1 MDEDVGNERE
11 TMSKNMKICWIILI
25 GLGAILFSSFA
36 YADFKSILHYEENF
50 LGAILNG
57 GLQSYYEYSYER
69 ANFYIAN
76 DIMGTSYATY
86 DFIMYVVLGIWG
98 IPVYLWRC
106 LTGREVTESFGVML
120 YGKGIY
126 IVAIVICLYLIY
138 KILMILTTDKNR
150 VKQGLFL
157 FASSLL
163 VLAEVCII
171 GQSDI
176 LGIVFILWGY
186 YEFLRGYKWRFTWI
200 FAVAVSFKI
209 YALFIF
215 LPLLLLSE
223 KNVFKVAIKTVIAV
237 GVTVVSGI
245 PFSGNAID
253 IKKEFSLEMFLKLI
267 ENKLPILNRA
277 VPVIV
282 VLLGIICL
290 WCYFREFD
298 RDNRREKAVLVPLI
312 SIVCVF
318 LSFDSFP
325 YWFLHLAPWVVIAI
339 IYYADDCKELVFLET
354 AGMACLIGEQF
365 VQYYQCFDIY
375 NCKNMLLDRLFPGT
389 SITEKSLTLTKIV
402 DILPQ
407 EIASGIL
414 YGGYVICILMFI
426 YICLSKEKRM
436 KIESIRFETL
446 IGIRLIVNI
455 VIAYVPVGLYL
466 LNTIRG

>member
-1 MDEDVGNERE
+1 
-11 TMSKNMKICWIILI
+11 MSKNMKICWMILI
-25 GLGAILFSSFA
+25 GFGTILFCSFA

-50 LGAILNG
+50 LGAIFNG
-57 GLQSYYEYSYER
+57 GLQNYYEYSYER
-69 ANFYIAN
+69 ANYYIAN
-76 DIMGTSYATY
+76 GIGGTSYATY
-86 DFIMYVVLGIWG
+86 DFIMYIVLGIWG

-106 LTGREVTESFGVML
+106 LTGREVTESFGIMV
-120 YGKGIY
+120 YGKTIY
-126 IVAIVICLYLIY
+126 LISIVACIYLLY
-138 KILMILTTDKNR
+138 KIFLELKASKEKAM
-150 VKQGLFL
+150 QGIFL

-186 YEFLRGYKWRFTWI
+186 YELLRGREWRFTWI

-215 LPLLLLSE
+215 MPLLLLSE
-223 KNVFKVAIKTVIAV
+223 KNVFKIVIKTVIAM

-253 IKKEFSLEMFLKLI
+253 IKKEFSLGMFLKLI
-267 ENKLPILNRA
+267 ENKLPILNGA

-290 WCYFREFD
+290 WCYFKEVD
-298 RDNRREKAVLVPLI
+298 KDSQSENTVLVPLV
-312 SIVCVF
+312 SIVSVF

-325 YWFLHLAPWVVIAI
+325 YWFLHLAPWMTIAI
-339 IYYADDCKELVFLET
+339 IYYADNCKELVFLET
-354 AGMACLIGEQF
+354 AGMACLIAEQF
-365 VQYYQCFDIY
+365 VQYYWCFDIY
-375 NCKNMLLDRLFPGT
+375 NCKNMLLDKLFSGT
-389 SITEKSLTLTKIV
+389 FITENSITLTKIA

-407 EIASGIL
+407 EIISGIL
-414 YGGYVICILMFI
+414 YGGFVICMLMFL
-426 YICLSKEKRM
+426 YICLSKEKRL
-436 KIESIRFETL
+436 KIEGIDFETL

-455 VIAYVPVGLYL
+455 VIAYIPVGLYL
-466 LNTIRG
+466 LNVIRG

>member
-1 MDEDVGNERE
+1 M
-11 TMSKNMKICWIILI
+11 MSKNMKICWMILI
-25 GLGAILFSSFA
+25 GFGLILFSSFA

-57 GLQSYYEYSYER
+57 GLQNYYEYSYER
-69 ANFYIAN
+69 ANYYIAN
-76 DIMGTSYATY
+76 GIEGTSYATY
-86 DFIMYVVLGIWG
+86 DFIMYIVLGIWG
-98 IPVYLWRC
+98 IPVYLWSSI
-106 LTGREVTESFGVML
+106 TQREVTESFGIML
-120 YGKGIY
+120 YGKAIY
-126 IVAIVICLYLIY
+126 LVAIVAALYLLYRIFLEL
-138 KILMILTTDKNR
+138 KIEKQ
-150 VKQGLFL
+150 KSQQGLFL

-186 YEFLRGYKWRFTWI
+186 YEFLREHMWRFTWI

-223 KNVFKVAIKTVIAV
+223 KNVFKVAIKTVIAM
-237 GVTVVSGI
+237 GITVVSGI

-253 IKKEFSLEMFLKLI
+253 IKKEFSLGMFLKLI

-282 VLLGIICL
+282 VLLGIICI

-298 RDNRREKAVLVPLI
+298 RDNGREKAVLVPLV

-325 YWFLHLAPWVVIAI
+325 YWFLHLTPWVTVAI
-339 IYYADDCKELVFLET
+339 IYYADNCKELVFLET
-354 AGMACLIGEQF
+354 VGMVCLIAEQF
-365 VQYYQCFDIY
+365 VQYYWCFDIY
-375 NCKNMLLDRLFPGT
+375 NCKNMLLDRLFPDT
-389 SITEKSLTLTKIV
+389 SIMENSLTLTKIA

-414 YGGYVICILMFI
+414 YGGYIICILMFL
-426 YICLSKEKRM
+426 YICLSKEKKL
-436 KIESIRFETL
+436 KIENLRFETL

-455 VIAYVPVGLYL
+455 VIAYVPVGLYM
-466 LNTIRG
+466 LNAIRG